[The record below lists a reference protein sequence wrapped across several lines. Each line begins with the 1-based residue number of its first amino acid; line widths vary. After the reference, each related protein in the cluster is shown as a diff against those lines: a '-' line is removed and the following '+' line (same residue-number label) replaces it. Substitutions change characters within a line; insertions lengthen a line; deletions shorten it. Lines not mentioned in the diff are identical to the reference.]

1 MKEDINEEEKELKIN
16 NDMMKSEKEEEDDIE
31 YDK

>member
-1 MKEDINEEEKELKIN
+1 VKEDINEEEKELKIN